1 MSTLLRFLLS
11 ALLIAAV
18 AVGCASGPQPMVD
31 KSSQVEQQPVKQ
43 DPALIISVEEVK
55 ALIAKGTEAGN
66 YQLIDARPA
75 IKFDAG
81 HLPTAINIPKPM
93 LEKSLSLL
101 DKNKMQIFYC
111 GGINCALSQKSAEV
125 AMQNGFKNVKVFYAG
140 EPAWIKA
147 GNYNEVE
154 LDYVKKKVMDGGKA
168 PYVLIDARPTVKY
181 QQAFIPGAISLPKA
195 EFELKKGILPAD
207 KSTEIS
213 FYCGGYACNLSHK
226 SAEAALALG
235 YSNVSVFAAGEPAWK
250 EAGLPLW
257 GNEASGVVAKKKK
270 EGLSETIDP
279 EEFKKLV
286 AAGSIQVVDVREPE
300 EFAKGHIKGSINIF
314 DEDFIFKTKAA
325 IAKLATEKRVV
336 LVCTTG
342 ARSGSSYYA
351 ILDAEAPGFTNKEQL
366 QYLDAQVA
374 YMADGSFTI
383 GQ

>member
-1 MSTLLRFLLS
+1 MSKMLKFLLS
-11 ALLIAAV
+11 ALLIATV
-18 AVGCASGPQPMVD
+18 AVGCAPVSQPMGD
-31 KSSQVEQQPVKQ
+31 KTAKVEEQPVKQ
-43 DPALIISVEEVK
+43 DPTLIISVDEVK
-55 ALIAKGTEAGN
+55 ALIAKGPEAGN

-93 LEKSLSLL
+93 IEQSLSQL
-101 DKNKMQIFYC
+101 DNNKMQIFYC
-111 GGINCALSQKSAEV
+111 GGIKCALSQKSAEV
-125 AMQNGFKNVKVFYAG
+125 AMENGFKNVKVFYEG
-140 EPAWIKA
+140 EPAWTKA

-154 LDYVKKKVMDGGKA
+154 LDYLKKQ
-168 PYVLIDARPTVKY
+168 VLEGSKTPFILVDARPTVKY

-207 KSTEIS
+207 KSTQLI
-213 FYCGGYACNLSHK
+213 FYCGGYACKLSHK
-226 SAEAALALG
+226 SAEAALAIG
-235 YSNVSVFAAGEPAWK
+235 YTNVNVFAAGEPVWK

-257 GNEASGVVAKKKK
+257 GNEASGVVAKEKK

-279 EEFKKLV
+279 AEFKKLV

-300 EFAKGHIKGSINIF
+300 EFAKGHISGAINIF
-314 DEDFIFKTKAA
+314 DEDFIFKAKES
-325 IAKLATEKRVV
+325 IAKLNKEKRVV

-351 ILDAEAPGFTNKEQL
+351 ILDAEAPGYTNKGQL
-366 QYLDAQVA
+366 QYLDAQVT

-383 GQ
+383 GK